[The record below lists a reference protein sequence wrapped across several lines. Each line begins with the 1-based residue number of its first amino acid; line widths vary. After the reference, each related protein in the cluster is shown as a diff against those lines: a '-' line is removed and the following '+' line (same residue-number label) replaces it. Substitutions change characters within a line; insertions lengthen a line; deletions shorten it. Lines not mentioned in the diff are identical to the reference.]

1 MSPARKLSRLSEAR
15 LPLGSPEALVIE
27 GQLLFLC
34 KALGPSPLL
43 STTEG
48 FVPFTGAAF
57 LSRSFPSSSSP
68 GCHSLRQGT
77 NLKV

>member
-57 LSRSFPSSSSP
+57 LSRSIHQVGNHQSPSPVDSGS
-68 GCHSLRQGT
+68 
-77 NLKV
+77 